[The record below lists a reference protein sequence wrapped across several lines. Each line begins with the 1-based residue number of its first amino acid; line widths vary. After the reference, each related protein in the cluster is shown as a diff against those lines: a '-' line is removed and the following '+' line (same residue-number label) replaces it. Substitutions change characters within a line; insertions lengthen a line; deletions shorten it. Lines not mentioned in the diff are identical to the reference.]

1 MTTAQG
7 ICTVAAVTAATL
19 LTRFLPFWLFPE
31 NKKTPRFVTDLGT
44 MLPYAVMALLV
55 VYCLKNVT
63 LFAAPYGLP
72 ELLGVGVTA
81 GLHLAKR
88 NTLLSIAG
96 GTAAYMLL
104 VQCVF
109 L

>member
-1 MTTAQG
+1 MTTTQG
-7 ICTVAAVTAATL
+7 MITVAAVTLATL

-31 NKKTPRFVTDLGT
+31 NRPTPRFVTYLGT

-55 VYCLKNVT
+55 VYCLKNIT
-63 LFAAPYGLP
+63 LFAYPYGLP

-81 GLHLAKR
+81 GLHLARR

-96 GTAAYMLL
+96 GTIAYMLL

-109 L
+109 I